1 MSKLRNCSFCN
12 SPINAENLGIEGLNA
27 CICFECLDLYHQL
40 VELQEKEE
48 YEKSIHDKIMNPNLS
63 PKVIFDQLNE
73 EVIGQIE
80 AKRVL
85 SVALYLHYLRITN
98 DNLKIDKSN
107 ILLYGPTGV
116 GKTLLAKTMAKII
129 NVPIAICDA
138 TVYTQA
144 GYVGEDV
151 ENILLQLIQ
160 NADYN
165 VELAEKGIVFID
177 EFDKIARKSESQ
189 SITRDV
195 SGEGVQNALLK
206 IIEGNI
212 VNVPPHGG
220 RKHPYQEC
228 IQIDTS
234 NILFICAGAFD
245 GLVSNDSYSIGFD
258 SKLKDNKQVNAEKFK
273 KYGIIPEILGRLPI
287 IAGLKDLT
295 KEELKLILTKPTNS
309 LTKQYQNI
317 FSLCNVELS
326 FMDEALDDI
335 ATKAIK
341 QKSGARSL
349 RKIMDEKMLDTLF
362 ELPIIDGTKY
372 ILVKKN
378 EIKKIKDKVSKD
390 IISKKTISNEKILTD
405 SILNA

>member
-12 SPINAENLGIEGLNA
+12 SPINADNLGIEGINA

-40 VELQEKEE
+40 VDLQEKEN
-48 YEKSIHDKIMNPNLS
+48 YEKSMNDKIINPNLS

-80 AKRVL
+80 AKKVL

-98 DNLKIDKSN
+98 ADLKIDKSN

-258 SKLKDNKQVNAEKFK
+258 SKLKDNKQVNVEKFK

-287 IAGLKDLT
+287 IAGLNDLT
-295 KEELKLILTKPTNS
+295 KEELKLILTKPTNA

-317 FSLCNVELS
+317 FSLCDVELS
-326 FMDEALDDI
+326 FMEEALDDI

-362 ELPIIDGTKY
+362 ELPIIDGTKC

-378 EIKKIKDKVSKD
+378 EIKKINDNVSKD
-390 IISKKTISNEKILTD
+390 VILKENISGENFQKSIS
-405 SILNA
+405 